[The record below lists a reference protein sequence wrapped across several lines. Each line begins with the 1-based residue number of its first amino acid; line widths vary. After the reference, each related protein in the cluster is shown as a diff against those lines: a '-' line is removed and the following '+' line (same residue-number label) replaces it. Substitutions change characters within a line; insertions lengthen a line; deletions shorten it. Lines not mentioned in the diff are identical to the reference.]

1 MPGSV
6 FTNPKKIGLY
16 VSRCQ
21 KYQWNNSNRN
31 TIIQILGNHCHAL
44 VDERTINTNQK
55 VRPLWQPVKSPY
67 MKRKR
72 GSLPNI
78 YTPAPPTPIILP
90 SLSTLSKE
98 RQSMVRKLTQS

>member
-1 MPGSV
+1 MPASV
-6 FTNPKKIGLY
+6 FTNTKKIGVY

-31 TIIQILGNHCHAL
+31 AIIQILGNHCHAL
-44 VDERTINTNQK
+44 VDQRTINTNQK
-55 VRPLWQPVKSPY
+55 VRPLWQPAKSPY
-67 MKRKR
+67 TRRKR

-78 YTPAPPTPIILP
+78 YARAPPTAVVLP
-90 SLSTLSKE
+90 PLSTLSKE